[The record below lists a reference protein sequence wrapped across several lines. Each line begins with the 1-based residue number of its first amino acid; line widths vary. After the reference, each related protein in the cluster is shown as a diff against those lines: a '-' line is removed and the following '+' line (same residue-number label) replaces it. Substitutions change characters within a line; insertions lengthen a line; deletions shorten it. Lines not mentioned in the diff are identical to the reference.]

1 MLRIKQ
7 IGTICF
13 AISILISAPTFAT
26 GISSDASSAGCDNS
40 TLNTYSGTSNLQA
53 GWQAN
58 TIQLHWYSEDNEI
71 QNVPST
77 SQSCTYDG
85 SLTPPPV
92 SYVPTRTGYT
102 FKGWRARSCFASSV
116 CGLTGSDVNGLVA
129 SGYGFKCDST
139 GQYGA
144 LAQNASTYGLTADNT
159 WAVEFTDGIARGIAG
174 CSSIRP
180 SNYDTILAAMND
192 ETMDEEQLMNVWWGN
207 CNADTFIS
215 ASTFSNSSPGQYCW
229 CKMTSYTQSSGGVCN
244 INNSSWVFYFD
255 TDSLDGCKYGC
266 AGECAELLSEFSIF
280 RRALFG
286 VQ

>member
-1 MLRIKQ
+1 M
-7 IGTICF
+7 TN
-13 AISILISAPTFAT
+13 
-26 GISSDASSAGCDNS
+26 SSQCDNDVLS
-40 TLNTYSGTSNLQA
+40 TYSGSANLTANWQGNPISVTWYNGDTQYDSN
-53 GWQAN
+53 
-58 TIQLHWYSEDNEI
+58 
-71 QNVPST
+71 
-77 SQSCTYDG
+77 SCTYG
-85 SLTPPPV
+85 GNLTMP
-92 SYVPTRTGYT
+92 SSIPTREGYT

-116 CGLTGSDVNGLVA
+116 CGLTGSDVSGLVA
-129 SGYGFKCDST
+129 SGSGFKCDST

-180 SNYDTILAAMND
+180 STYDTILAAMND
-192 ETMDEEQLMNVWWGN
+192 ETMDEEQLLNVWWGN

-255 TDSLDGCKYGC
+255 ADSLDGCKYGC